1 MNTENPQLAETYLLS
16 LAAAKSLTKRV
27 CNHRITA
34 AFLAH
39 CVSLQIKGG
48 LFAALLPLFPHGLPV
63 SGKERQTSVKHGN
76 RG

>member
-1 MNTENPQLAETYLLS
+1 VSTLVACHPPAVSKAN
-16 LAAAKSLTKRV
+16 LAAHLG
-27 CNHRITA
+27 
-34 AFLAH
+34 LEP
-39 CVSLQIKGG
+39 LQIKGG

>member
-1 MNTENPQLAETYLLS
+1 MMLNS
-16 LAAAKSLTKRV
+16 
-27 CNHRITA
+27 A
-34 AFLAH
+34 AFCTRAVQLKAMIAA
-39 CVSLQIKGG
+39 SLQIKGG